1 MGIYLPLIGIV
12 IIVIG
17 FALKLDTIGVVV
29 VAGLVTALVSG
40 MSLSEFL
47 TTLGDSFVNQRITT
61 LFVLTLTMIGLSE
74 RYGMKE
80 QAVRLISNLK
90 NLTAGRFLSLYLFI
104 RELAGVF
111 SIRLG
116 GHPQFIRPLID
127 PMAQAAVINQYGS
140 NEEEAQMIKGQ
151 AAAMENIGNFYSQ
164 NVFVGAA
171 GTQMIAGFLNEAGYD
186 FAAATIARASIPV
199 AIFALIFGVLYNHLM
214 DKQIASYHQT
224 DYKGGR

>member
-29 VAGLVTALVSG
+29 IAGLVTALVSG

-151 AAAMENIGNFYSQ
+151 AAATENIGNFYSQ

-199 AIFALIFGVLYNHLM
+199 AIFALILGVLYNHLM
-214 DKQIASYHQT
+214 DKQIASNHQT

>member
-1 MGIYLPLIGIV
+1 MGAYLPLIGIV

-29 VAGLVTALVSG
+29 IAGLVTALVSG

-104 RELAGVF
+104 RELAGAF

-127 PMAQAAVINQYGS
+127 PMAQAAVINQYGN
-140 NEEEAQMIKGQ
+140 NEKEAQMIKGQ

>member
-1 MGIYLPLIGIV
+1 METYLPLIGIV

-29 VAGLVTALVSG
+29 IAGLVTALVSG
-40 MSLSEFL
+40 LSLTEFL
-47 TTLGDSFVNQRITT
+47 TILGDSFVNQRITT
-61 LFVLTLTMIGLSE
+61 LFVLTLTMVGLSE

-104 RELAGVF
+104 RELAGAF

-127 PMAQAAVINQYGS
+127 PMAQAAVVNQYG
-140 NEEEAQMIKGQ
+140 NNDKEEQMIKGQ

-171 GTQMIAGFLNEAGYD
+171 GTQMIAGFLNEAGFD
-186 FAAATIARASIPV
+186 FAADAIARASIPV
-199 AIFALIFGVLYNHLM
+199 AIIALVLGVLYNHQM
-214 DKQIASYHQT
+214 DRQIASYHQA
-224 DYKGGR
+224 DNKGGR

>member
-1 MGIYLPLIGIV
+1 METYLPLIGIV

-29 VAGLVTALVSG
+29 IAGLVTALVSG
-40 MSLSEFL
+40 LSLTEFL
-47 TTLGDSFVNQRITT
+47 TILGDSFVNQRITT
-61 LFVLTLTMIGLSE
+61 LFVLTLTMVGLSE

-104 RELAGVF
+104 RELAGAF

-127 PMAQAAVINQYGS
+127 PMAQAAVVNQYG
-140 NEEEAQMIKGQ
+140 NNVKEEQMIKGQ

-171 GTQMIAGFLNEAGYD
+171 GTQMIAGFLNEAGFD
-186 FAAATIARASIPV
+186 FAADAIARASIPV
-199 AIFALIFGVLYNHLM
+199 AIIALVLGVLYNHQM
-214 DKQIASYHQT
+214 DRQIASYHQA
-224 DYKGGR
+224 DNKGGR